1 MSKTSNRS
9 YLVWRNMK
17 RRCLNPLDSAY
28 PNYGGRGVSVCDRW
42 MSFENFLAD
51 MGERPPG
58 LTIER
63 IDNEQGYSPENCR
76 WASMKEQ
83 LRNQRRNRR
92 IEHLGV
98 TMTMTDWAEA
108 VGIKVDTLAKRLGRM
123 GPQRALTPGSLRTKW
138 RHGTRAGYEYHK
150 CKCFECVQSN
160 NARHRLQ
167 RAKRKERKL

>member
-1 MSKTSNRS
+1 
-9 YLVWRNMK
+9 MK
-17 RRCLNPLDSAY
+17 RRCINPFDSAY
-28 PNYGGRGVSVCDRW
+28 PNYGGRGISVCDRW

-76 WASMKEQ
+76 WASIKEQ
-83 LRNQRRNRR
+83 LRNQRRNRK

-98 TMTMTDWAEA
+98 TMIMADWAEA
-108 VGIKVDTLAKRLGRM
+108 VGIKADTLAKRLERM
-123 GPQRALTPGSLRTKW
+123 GPQRALTPGLLRKKW
-138 RHGTRAGYEYHK
+138 KHGTRAGYEYHG
-150 CKCFECVQSN
+150 CRCFECTQSN